1 MEQIKLRP
9 SAASRWLICPGSVA
23 LSASMPYQESGE
35 AAKIGTAIHSLAE
48 SCWQLSLNPLE
59 FVGSTVE
66 GITITTENAEFAQA
80 HLDEIK
86 RIETETGGNVM
97 IEQYLS
103 AFDEPHAKVG
113 GTADVVGWNA
123 NKLIIADLKTG
134 MGYVDADSDQM
145 KIYAIGAINKS
156 KKMFDIVEMRIVQP
170 RVGPVRTFT
179 MSGHELTEWYSN
191 TLGPAV
197 DAISSPN
204 PPYNPSP
211 DACQWCPGKAVCPT
225 QKTSFIE
232 VAVAPNLPTL
242 SDEEIGAMLTKV
254 EIAEGYIKA
263 LREYAVE
270 RIKAGAV
277 IKGWQMV
284 PKRATRTW
292 VNEAHAASVLGE
304 LLGEDKL
311 YPKEMISPAAAEKL
325 LNKEDKYL
333 ITDLTAKVSSGL
345 TLGRAAG
352 IGE

>member
-9 SAASRWLICPGSVA
+9 SQASRWLVCPGSVA
-23 LSASMPYQESGE
+23 LSASMPYQDPGE

-48 SCWQLSLNPLE
+48 TCWNVAINPFD
-59 FVGSTVE
+59 FVNTEIE
-66 GITITTENAEFAQA
+66 GITITEENAALAQA
-80 HLDEIK
+80 HLDEIE
-86 RIETETGGNVM
+86 RIDDETGNVM

-103 AFDEPHAKVG
+103 AYDEPATKVA

-134 MGYVDADSDQM
+134 QGYVDADSDQM
-145 KIYAIGAINKS
+145 KIYAIGAMNKS
-156 KKMFDIVEMRIVQP
+156 KRFFDIIEMRIVQP
-170 RVGPVRTFT
+170 KVGPVRSFT
-179 MSGHELTEWYSN
+179 LSGQELADWYTN
-191 TLGPAV
+191 TLVPAI
-197 DAISSPN
+197 DAIHQSN
-204 PPYNPSP
+204 PPYIPSP
-211 DACQWCPGKAVCPT
+211 DACQWCPGKPVCPA
-225 QKTSFIE
+225 QKSSFIE
-232 VAVAPNLPTL
+232 VAVEPNLPTL
-242 SDEEIGAMLTKV
+242 SDEEVGILLSKV
-254 EIAEGYIKA
+254 EVAEGYIKA
-263 LREYAVE
+263 LREFAVD
-270 RIKAGAV
+270 RLKAGAV

-292 VNEAHAASVLGE
+292 VNEAHAASVLVE

-325 LNKEDKYL
+325 LKKEDKYL